1 MKKIARLA
9 AVVTTILLF
18 NLNTN
23 AMKFELPKLPYAA
36 DALAP
41 KMSKQTI
48 DLHHGKHLQ
57 TYVDNLNKMIVGTP
71 FENSDL
77 ETIVKYSEGGVFN
90 NAAQVWN
97 HTFFFN
103 QFSPKPQA
111 TPTGKLLE
119 AINKSFG
126 SFDAFKD
133 EFTKVSLGIFGSGWS
148 YLVKSA
154 DGSLSIM
161 AESNAGNPVKKG
173 LTTLLACDVW
183 EHSYYVDY
191 QNRRAEYLK
200 NFRDIVDWKF
210 VEGKF

>member
-1 MKKIARLA
+1 
-9 AVVTTILLF
+9 
-18 NLNTN
+18 
-23 AMKFELPKLPYAA
+23 MKFELPKLPYAA

-57 TYVDNLNKMIVGTP
+57 AYVDNLNKMIAGTP

-77 ETIVKYSEGGVFN
+77 ETIVKYSEGGIFN

-111 TPTGKLLE
+111 APTGKLLE
-119 AINKSFG
+119 VINKSFG

-148 YLVKSA
+148 YLVKNV
-154 DGSLSIM
+154 DGSLSIV

-200 NFRDIVDWKF
+200 NFWDIVDWKF
-210 VEGKF
+210 VESKF